1 MTNTLNLHTS
11 LLLNKLGSV
20 RIETGNLGSVSG
32 KSYYIVTEEERQ
44 RRLLDEI
51 QAEKAYMEKLGP
63 YESIRYREEQE
74 EEQKKLAK
82 KKEQEDQ
89 HRRDQFT
96 HENNL
101 RVEKDVF
108 NML

>member
-1 MTNTLNLHTS
+1 
-11 LLLNKLGSV
+11 
-20 RIETGNLGSVSG
+20 
-32 KSYYIVTEEERQ
+32 
-44 RRLLDEI
+44 
-51 QAEKAYMEKLGP
+51 MEKLGP

-89 HRRDQFT
+89 HRKDQFT